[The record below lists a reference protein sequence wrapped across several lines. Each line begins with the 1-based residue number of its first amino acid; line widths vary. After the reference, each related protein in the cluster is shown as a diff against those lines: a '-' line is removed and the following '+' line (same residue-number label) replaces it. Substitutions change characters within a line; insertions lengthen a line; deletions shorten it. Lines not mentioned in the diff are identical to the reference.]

1 MFYNDILSVTLLI
14 RNKLKLHP
22 TPMLVFIILL
32 FLPSSSSFFF
42 VLIQVEMMMRGIGP
56 APLLCRIQ
64 PPAPPLMHRLHQY
77 LGALVRAL
85 LHLLTVHSTTLP
97 GDDRHSL
104 KTKKNDMFLSR
115 NQRRMETR
123 LGHCL
128 FIIFSEWIWIFTLT
142 SILGGT
148 KAEVRCIPSCQL
160 PLISA
165 AFPRELSALDLTNFG
180 EATAEEFLRFT
191 EGSVTPRN
199 ERHYDAELTASEE
212 SSSKVQP
219 RFGGNIS
226 SSLHKGAPSSNQKL
240 SQSEVSSSVSSPFLS
255 NVTENNTDDGG
266 NKIGDVT
273 ENEDRNV
280 TSWRRS
286 ARSTETW
293 SGFRPEG
300 GEDSSVSDQEEF
312 HLTSSTFAL
321 TEDTAHN
328 QAMVHWSG
336 QNSSVSS

>member
-1 MFYNDILSVTLLI
+1 
-14 RNKLKLHP
+14 
-22 TPMLVFIILL
+22 
-32 FLPSSSSFFF
+32 
-42 VLIQVEMMMRGIGP
+42 
-56 APLLCRIQ
+56 
-64 PPAPPLMHRLHQY
+64 
-77 LGALVRAL
+77 
-85 LHLLTVHSTTLP
+85 
-97 GDDRHSL
+97 
-104 KTKKNDMFLSR
+104 
-115 NQRRMETR
+115 METR

-300 GEDSSVSDQEEF
+300 GEDASVSDQEEF